1 MTLYLDTSSLFKL
14 YVEESGSDEVRQ
26 ELAEA
31 ETVVTSAISY
41 AEARAAF
48 ARVRR
53 AGQLTPTSFSAV
65 KRDFDSDWS
74 RFAIVEP
81 TVELCRAAGELAERY
96 GLRGCDSIQ
105 LATFL
110 DVAREGGESEARFSS
125 FDRNLNHAAT
135 FALRTLY
142 QRSPRS

>member
-14 YVEESGSDEVRQ
+14 YVEERGSDDVRQ
-26 ELAEA
+26 ELADA
-31 ETVVTSAISY
+31 DTVATSAVSY

-53 AGQLTPTSFSAV
+53 AGQLTPATFRDV

-74 RFAIVEP
+74 KFAIVEP
-81 TVELCRAAGELAERY
+81 TVALCRTAGELAEQY
-96 GLRGCDSIQ
+96 QLRGCDSIQ

-110 DVAREGGESEARFSS
+110 DVAREGGRSETRFSS
-125 FDRNLNHAAT
+125 FDRDLNRAAAR
-135 FALRTLY
+135 ALRAMR
-142 QRSPRS
+142 RSA